1 MGFVTDHL
9 KWVDPKWVI
18 TGLVI
23 GVAAGAVANF
33 RVGSNAEAISKI
45 RTDQMQAVTEIHGIE
60 LRTVRLET
68 KLEVIDENT
77 RSILRHVEALSKQ

>member
-18 TGLVI
+18 TGLII

-33 RVGSNAEAISKI
+33 RVGSNAAAIAQVRSA
-45 RTDQMQAVTEIHGIE
+45 QVNAVQEIHGID

-68 KLEVIDENT
+68 KLETIEENT
-77 RSILRHVEALSKQ
+77 TKILKHLENQ